1 MSRSDLPGVLPDGW
15 ARCSIGQVTLPTTK
29 INPKIDLD
37 RELQYIDISSIDN
50 IRQVIGNTKRYK
62 LRHAPSRAR
71 QVVHSGDTLF
81 STVRPYLRNIALVP
95 SCYDQEIASTGF
107 SVLRP
112 ASELC
117 PEFLFYKTISRDFV
131 DRISGMQYGVSYP
144 AVKDEHV
151 RDQQLW
157 LPPTAEQYRIV
168 AKIDELFS
176 ELEAGIKSL
185 KKARAQLTTY
195 RQAVLKYAFE
205 GKLTAHWREENKDRL
220 ETPGQL
226 SSRVKRELVERHEHQ
241 LREWRGAVKV
251 WEKNGKR
258 HKKPRKPRDSPS
270 VWNGYVGDVSLAESF
285 DYPESWII
293 VRYGD
298 ICSVVRNGISAKP
311 SGTSGYRIARI
322 SAVRPMAFDYDDY
335 RILQCDEVL
344 AKNYTLQ
351 ANDLVFTRY
360 NGSRR
365 FVGVCAHFD
374 GREERLFP
382 DKLIQTRPNLPCLSS
397 RFLEAA
403 LNVGL
408 SRAFLETKIRTT
420 AGQSGISGSDIRTT
434 PIPVTSLPEQQEV
447 VFRLDKALE
456 AIERTERKVAEALQ
470 QADSVRSA
478 ILKRAF
484 SGQLV
489 PQDPNDE
496 LASILL
502 DRIRAEREQ
511 VTKRAIHRTR
521 GKRRVAKATA

>member
-1 MSRSDLPGVLPDGW
+1 MTQAANGRFRQHDLVVPTGWIKTRFGEIYELSYGKGLPKSARNARGHYPVFGSSGIVGYHDSFLIDGPALIVGRKGSTGTVWFSSKPCWPIDTTYYIRANCHIDIRFSFYLFDSLRLNQFDRSTAVPGLNRNDAYDLPV
-15 ARCSIGQVTLPTTK
+15 
-29 INPKIDLD
+29 
-37 RELQYIDISSIDN
+37 Y
-50 IRQVIGNTKRYK
+50 
-62 LRHAPSRAR
+62 
-71 QVVHSGDTLF
+71 
-81 STVRPYLRNIALVP
+81 
-95 SCYDQEIASTGF
+95 
-107 SVLRP
+107 
-112 ASELC
+112 
-117 PEFLFYKTISRDFV
+117 
-131 DRISGMQYGVSYP
+131 
-144 AVKDEHV
+144 
-151 RDQQLW
+151 
-157 LPPTAEQYRIV
+157 LPPLPEQHRIV
-168 AKIDELFS
+168 AKIEALLS
-176 ELEAGIKSL
+176 ELDAGIESL
-185 KKARAQLTTY
+185 QKARAQLATY
-195 RQAVLKYAFE
+195 RQAFLKHAFD
-205 GKLTAHWREENKDRL
+205 GKLTAQWREENKDLL

-258 HKKPRKPRDSPS
+258 DKRPLKPRNRPS
-270 VWNGYVGDVSLAESF
+270 VWNVYVGDASLAESF

-293 VRYGD
+293 VRYGE
-298 ICSVVRNGISAKP
+298 ICSVVRNGTSAKP

-335 RILQCDEVL
+335 RLLQCDEVL
-344 AKNYTLQ
+344 AKNFTLQ

-365 FVGVCAHFD
+365 FVGVCARFD

-434 PIPVTSLPEQQEV
+434 PIPVTSFPEQQEV

-456 AIERTERKVAEALQ
+456 AIERTERTVAEALQ
-470 QADSVRSA
+470 QANSVRHA

-496 LASILL
+496 PASILL

-511 VTKRAIHRTR
+511 VTKHAIHRTG